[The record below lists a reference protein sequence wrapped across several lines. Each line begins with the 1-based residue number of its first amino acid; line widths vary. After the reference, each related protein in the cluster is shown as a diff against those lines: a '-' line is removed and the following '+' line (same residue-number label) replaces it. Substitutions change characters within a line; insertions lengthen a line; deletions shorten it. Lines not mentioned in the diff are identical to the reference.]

1 MAKPPLTKK
10 QLLDQI
16 EEKVQALQLLQSVI
30 QSDRSRNAETLENYK
45 KQFGDLLKSK

>member
-1 MAKPPLTKK
+1 MAKQTLTKK

-30 QSDRSRNAETLENYK
+30 QGERSRKPETLENYK
-45 KQFGDLLKSK
+45 KQLDELLKK